1 MDEIDAD
8 ADGRNKEQ
16 TMFVDKLKT
25 TWMATSVGTRPE
37 STSGII
43 LDFPNASSFTLPL

>member
-16 TMFVDKLKT
+16 TMFVDK
-25 TWMATSVGTRPE
+25 
-37 STSGII
+37 
-43 LDFPNASSFTLPL
+43 DNADGNFCGDEASKYFRYYFRFSEC